1 MHNGKLPVGSAH
13 VGPFILKLK
22 KEEEEE
28 EEEDN
33 NNKKKKRIIII
44 DVI

>member
-1 MHNGKLPVGSAH
+1 MDNGKLPVGSAH

-28 EEEDN
+28 EEDN
-33 NNKKKKRIIII
+33 KKNKKKDNKII